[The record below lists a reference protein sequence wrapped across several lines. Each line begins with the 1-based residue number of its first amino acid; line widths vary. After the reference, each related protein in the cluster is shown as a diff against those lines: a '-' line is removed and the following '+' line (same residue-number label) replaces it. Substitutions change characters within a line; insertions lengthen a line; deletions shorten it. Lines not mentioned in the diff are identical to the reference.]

1 MQTDKKTK
9 HRESA
14 PPHWS
19 SFSSNKDE
27 LAIGGKQLTNK
38 ERGRQKKSTLKKR
51 QIITIDTQGKRET
64 DKEQIDRETTH
75 RETALLTGALV
86 ILTRTNCLYERSN

>member
-27 LAIGGKQLTNK
+27 LAIEGRQLTNK
-38 ERGRQKKSTLKKR
+38 EGGKKSTLKKR

-75 RETALLTGALV
+75 RETVLLTGALV
-86 ILTRTNCLYERSN
+86 ILTRTNCLYERIN